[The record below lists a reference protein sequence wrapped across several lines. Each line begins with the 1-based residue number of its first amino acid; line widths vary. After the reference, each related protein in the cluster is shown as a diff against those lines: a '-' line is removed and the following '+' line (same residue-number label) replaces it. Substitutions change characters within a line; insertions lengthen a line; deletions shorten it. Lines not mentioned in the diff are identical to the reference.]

1 MKNIIDYLIYLI
13 PIILIMTII
22 NIILSKRKVNSNYK
36 YLINGISLI
45 LIALTIN
52 NLSIYIKEIITF
64 KFLSVKLY
72 IGTLIITNIIALIT
86 IKKNLK
92 TSHKILNYLLFL
104 VTGIILILLL
114 IIITGIKLNILKST
128 NNILTIKLLNISI
141 ITFIIYLIALSSL
154 YIIKNI
160 NIKDHIITKQKKEI
174 EVIEKQK
181 KEPHILSKEELL
193 SLKNKEEFT
202 INGVECS
209 IIFEDSINENIIKNY
224 HILLNNIEDKLV
236 NGYTLEE
243 NKLLKSI
250 CSKLQTT
257 NLNYIDL
264 NNLTILNK
272 ISVEEYN
279 LLKQIHEK

>member
-160 NIKDHIITKQKKEI
+160 NIKDHIITKQKKKI
-174 EVIEKQK
+174 EVIEKPK
-181 KEPHILSKEELL
+181 EEPHILSKEELL